1 MVSVAG
7 TDQLSSATSSMMPL
21 AFASLWLWV
30 GLVGPTAQWTAG
42 DNPPATATPP
52 PTRRRGSFR
61 HADDAVTACK
71 YLSLARLKNISKQMG
86 KLSLVLF
93 LCCLKGYFIILLDSS
108 CIAWAVSSDLFVS
121 NSHHN
126 SISHGILVHKFCNS
140 F

>member
-1 MVSVAG
+1 
-7 TDQLSSATSSMMPL
+7 MMPL

-71 YLSLARLKNISKQMG
+71 YLSLAAQLKNISEQME
-86 KLSLVLF
+86 KLSLVL
-93 LCCLKGYFIILLDSS
+93 KTSAS
-108 CIAWAVSSDLFVS
+108 KWRS
-121 NSHHN
+121 
-126 SISHGILVHKFCNS
+126 LV
-140 F
+140 